1 MTLPSWASPLTL
13 PFRTAQVSSS
23 NSDPISDGADNFAGA
38 RFGPYALRAGEW
50 SLCET
55 HRGEDCAHVT
65 PLGSR
70 RQRPDR
76 GYGLKL
82 DINPYDNGLSVV
94 SS

>member
-1 MTLPSWASPLTL
+1 MIVQAQDSVRMLCERVSSRYIWAS
-13 PFRTAQVSSS
+13 
-23 NSDPISDGADNFAGA
+23 
-38 RFGPYALRAGEW
+38 
-50 SLCET
+50 
-55 HRGEDCAHVT
+55 RGGDYAHVA